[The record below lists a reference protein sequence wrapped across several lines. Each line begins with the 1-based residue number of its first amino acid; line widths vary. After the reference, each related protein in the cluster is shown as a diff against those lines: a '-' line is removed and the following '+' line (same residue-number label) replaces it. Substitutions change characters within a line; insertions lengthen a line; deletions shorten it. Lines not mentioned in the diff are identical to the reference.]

1 MIPGIFLIAALAA
14 PGQAP
19 GTAAPSTKTL
29 APLLE
34 VRVLDEQG
42 HPLPEATVRV
52 FAQPVR
58 VQLTGPDG
66 VARIPDLKP
75 GTYRANAAKGGFR
88 FQEATVAVP
97 KEEAASLE
105 FRLKPEA

>member
-1 MIPGIFLIAALAA
+1 MIPGIFLIAALTT
-14 PGQAP
+14 PVQAP
-19 GTAAPSTKTL
+19 SPAPPAKAE
-29 APLLE
+29 APRLE

-66 VARIPDLKP
+66 IARIPDLKP

-97 KEEAASLE
+97 KDESASLE

>member
-1 MIPGIFLIAALAA
+1 MIPGIFLIAALTT
-14 PGQAP
+14 PVQAP
-19 GTAAPSTKTL
+19 SPAPPAKAE
-29 APLLE
+29 APRLE

-66 VARIPDLKP
+66 IARIPDLKP

-97 KEEAASLE
+97 KDEPASLE